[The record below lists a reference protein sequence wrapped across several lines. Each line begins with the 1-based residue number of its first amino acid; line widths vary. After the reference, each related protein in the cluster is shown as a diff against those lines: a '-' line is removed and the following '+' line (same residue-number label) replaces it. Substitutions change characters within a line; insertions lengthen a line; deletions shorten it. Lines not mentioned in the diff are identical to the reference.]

1 MKSKIAVIFVML
13 YALNGTTQVTDF
25 LGVWHAPENN
35 NSTIKITQDEK
46 GEITAVIID
55 SDEKAGIG
63 HVLITDGVYNSDK
76 NEIKC
81 TLHRAGSSMKVG
93 TTITKESDEMIKVV
107 GKKFLIKKTF
117 YWSRNIESK
126 K

>member
-1 MKSKIAVIFVML
+1 MKTNIAIIFL
-13 YALNGTTQVTDF
+13 LLQSICGTTQVNDF
-25 LGVWHAPENN
+25 LGVWYAPENN
-35 NSTIKITQDEK
+35 NSTIEITQDKK

-63 HVLITDGVYNSDK
+63 HVLITDGKYDSDK

-93 TTITKESDEMIKVV
+93 TTITKESNEKIKVV
-107 GKKFLIKKTF
+107 GKKFLMKKTF
-117 YWSRNIESK
+117 YWSRNAKSK